1 MGLHHTILEEMAR
14 SAVILRKTIAKHHVA
29 AGTNSPST
37 TNEKRTTKAQR
48 NLLKRKRSKPEHKA
62 PKRHVEVG
70 ANRLHRNKATYIPV
84 SPRQQICPAAADPHR
99 GQERCWRGIGDRNPL
114 SLFNRPREEQI
125 KSTRMTWYSSW
136 EKAKQTIKAK
146 RRFLI
151 NTKEYQQTQFDKP
164 TAGYSTHPPTASH
177 STCPP
182 VRRSRAARYRMPRHP
197 RTCRAPWRD
206 CKSYMQ
212 GVGQV
217 PPIPPARHRSRFS
230 STTSTLIVFVLQLRP
245 TGIPAQIT
253 TRSPFSTMESCLAQ
267 STAWRK
273 RASCVSCVRARTG

>member
-1 MGLHHTILEEMAR
+1 MEER
-14 SAVILRKTIAKHHVA
+14 GSAESISFVLWCPRK
-29 AGTNSPST
+29 
-37 TNEKRTTKAQR
+37 
-48 NLLKRKRSKPEHKA
+48 
-62 PKRHVEVG
+62 
-70 ANRLHRNKATYIPV
+70 
-84 SPRQQICPAAADPHR
+84 
-99 GQERCWRGIGDRNPL
+99 
-114 SLFNRPREEQI
+114 EQI

-177 STCPP
+177 STCPQ
-182 VRRSRAARYRMPRHP
+182 VRASRAARYRMPRHP
-197 RTCRAPWRD
+197 RTCRAAWRD
-206 CKSYMQ
+206 CKSYIQ